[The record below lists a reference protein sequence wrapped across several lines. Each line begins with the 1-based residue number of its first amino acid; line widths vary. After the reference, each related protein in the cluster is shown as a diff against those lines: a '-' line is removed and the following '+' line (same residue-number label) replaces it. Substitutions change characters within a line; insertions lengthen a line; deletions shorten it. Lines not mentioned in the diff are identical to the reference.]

1 MANDTLSPVG
11 FERPFI
17 KAAVPADMRY
27 ALACIA
33 GKHDQQEADLVRTA
47 LCMGLLH
54 LGWSEEK
61 IIKEYAEYRV
71 RCLKTGATNE
81 YGKE

>member
-17 KAAVPADMRY
+17 KTNVSHEARFAMACLLGRHGGEPADM
-27 ALACIA
+27 
-33 GKHDQQEADLVRTA
+33 VRH
-47 LCMGLLH
+47 LLWLGLEQM
-54 LGWSEEK
+54 GWSEER
-61 IIKEYAEYRV
+61 IIREYAEYRV
-71 RCLKTGATNE
+71 RCLRSDETNA